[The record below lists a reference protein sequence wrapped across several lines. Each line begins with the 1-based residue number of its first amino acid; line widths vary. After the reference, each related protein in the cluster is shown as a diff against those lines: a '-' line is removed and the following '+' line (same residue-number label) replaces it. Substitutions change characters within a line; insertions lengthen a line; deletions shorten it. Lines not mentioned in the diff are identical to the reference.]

1 MPYILCKGDVS
12 MALEKVTYVE
22 GKTVITGKNL
32 NDIQDEVIETR
43 EDVEQLKSQMSTL
56 IEATVE

>member
-1 MPYILCKGDVS
+1 